1 MTLSYAIL
9 LGCLQGLTEFLPVS
23 SSGHLALAQLLM
35 PGFQPP
41 GLVFEVALHLGTS
54 LAVLALEWQRIWE
67 AFRDRYMLRLAGQL
81 TLATLATAALAFP
94 LRRIAERAFEQ
105 PLAVAAGLA
114 VTGALLLL
122 LRARP
127 GKGQRGASDAPWR
140 AAALVGLAQG
150 VAVMPGVSR
159 SGSTIAAGLAG
170 GMERRWAADFSFLL
184 SVPAVL
190 GAALVEGWSHREA
203 LAAAS
208 TELWWMAGG
217 GALAAAVVGGAS
229 LLAVRRLVHGGRL
242 HLFAYYVLP
251 LAAVTVALHLAGVW

>member
-1 MTLSYAIL
+1 MTLEYAIL

-54 LAVLALEWQRIWE
+54 LAVLALEWRRIWD
-67 AFRDRYMLRLAGQL
+67 AFRDRYVLRLACQL
-81 TLATLATAALAFP
+81 AVATIATAALAFP
-94 LRRIAERAFEQ
+94 LRRTAEWAFEQ
-105 PLAVAAGLA
+105 PLAVAAGLV

-127 GKGQRGASDAPWR
+127 GSGQGGASDAPWR
-140 AAALVGLAQG
+140 SAVLVGLAQG
-150 VAVMPGVSR
+150 VAVMPGISR
-159 SGSTIAAGLAG
+159 SGTTIVAGLAG
-170 GMERRWAADFSFLL
+170 GLERRWAADFSFLL

-203 LAAAS
+203 LAAAP

-217 GALAAAVVGGAS
+217 GALAAAVVGGAA
-229 LLAVRRLVHGGRL
+229 LLAVRRLVHGGQL
-242 HLFAYYVLP
+242 HRFAYYVLP
-251 LAAVTVALHLAGVW
+251 LAVATVALHLAGVW